1 MKVLKKTKLFR
12 CLKRILIILL
22 GVVFLLIIAFIV
34 LLGDELRTLNS
45 LRKETPQYMYSMT
58 YYADYHFDEF
68 LQEGYKSDEDME
80 RFIVSNITHGFITEI
95 EKVPGMCSSFICRN
109 EKGEV
114 LFGRNFD
121 YTFSPVTMLTTAPKD
136 GFRCITAADIA
147 FAGYNK
153 NNLPSERGIST
164 KNFALLSAPY
174 LTTDG
179 MNEYGVAMSIL
190 DCGRANPPVIE
201 GAPTLNTSTAVR
213 MVLEY
218 ARTVDEGIELMK
230 KYNFDLGTKPNHFMM
245 ADSSGRSVVIEF
257 YNGELVVVDSPLVTN
272 FDLYD
277 ERHFGGGI
285 DRYNK
290 IEATLEENN
299 GVLGEDE
306 ALRLLSSVCVPD
318 KKQYS
323 VLYNLSTGEVTA
335 FTGGDCSVTE
345 SFLFDLVKE

>member
-1 MKVLKKTKLFR
+1 
-12 CLKRILIILL
+12 
-22 GVVFLLIIAFIV
+22 
-34 LLGDELRTLNS
+34 
-45 LRKETPQYMYSMT
+45 
-58 YYADYHFDEF
+58 
-68 LQEGYKSDEDME
+68 
-80 RFIVSNITHGFITEI
+80 
-95 EKVPGMCSSFICRN
+95 
-109 EKGEV
+109 
-114 LFGRNFD
+114 
-121 YTFSPVTMLTTAPKD
+121 
-136 GFRCITAADIA
+136 
-147 FAGYNK
+147 
-153 NNLPSERGIST
+153 
-164 KNFALLSAPY
+164 
-174 LTTDG
+174 